1 VADFGTVDVFYLA
14 VRHLAD
20 IAVASDTGHRS
31 VDRLMKKIGINI
43 IVIQCALVIVYPEPA
58 VFMAEKAILRIPG
71 KQFRAE
77 AKQEGKQAET
87 KR

>member
-1 VADFGTVDVFYLA
+1 VADFGTVDVFNLA

-20 IAVASDTGHRS
+20 IAVASDTGYRP

-58 VFMAEKAILRIPG
+58 VFVAEKAILRIPG